1 MTETTPSD
9 VPSDRP
15 PDDIK
20 PGPARDQIENLLQL
34 GISAA
39 RQGRYERAQRH
50 LEQVL
55 EIDHDQE
62 DAWLW
67 LAAIGQDRTLAKAIY
82 KRVLARNP
90 ASERAAAALESL
102 EQGRSQERAYHAPAA
117 GETQELAS
125 PPLNEPRALP
135 SESDLAEQVD
145 DVAEEPD
152 GAALFVPP
160 WEVDTP
166 TEESLVARGAEGT
179 EPEASSSELGGPDMG
194 AAEQQARA
202 EAEDISALAIQS
214 GDAAP
219 AALGASVAAA
229 ATAAD
234 AVAAGVAATSAG
246 TANAAAAHTTGAG
259 ASPSATAL
267 PKPESMPETIPDT
280 RESQAASVMPVQ
292 RALTSVDE
300 HPAPTRSI
308 GPAHFEPLGRGRF
321 VRHLAMFGMLAF
333 VVLGSLGLVF
343 VAGDAQR
350 TSQVRVVLGVTTATP
365 TVTPSPT
372 HTLTPSATPTF
383 TITPGPSPTRTLT
396 PSLTPTITPT
406 FTPAP
411 PTATPTPDWVTAK
424 YLPLPLKD
432 KWIEVDLSEQ
442 KLTAYEGTKVV
453 FTTKISSG
461 RARTPTILGK
471 FRIVRKFQSQLM
483 TGPGYYLPNVPYVM
497 YFQGNYALHGAYWHN
512 NWGTPMSHG
521 CVNLRRED
529 AKWLYEWTDPVVPEG
544 AKSVASGPGNLGT
557 WVLVHP

>member
-1 MTETTPSD
+1 MYQAIAHRMTPSR
-9 VPSDRP
+9 VPAQDQMRE
-15 PDDIK
+15 
-20 PGPARDQIENLLQL
+20 PASVGNQRREARAVRA
-34 GISAA
+34 SAT
-39 RQGRYERAQRH
+39 H

-67 LAAIGQDRTLAKAIY
+67 LAAISQDRTLAKAIY

-90 ASERAAAALESL
+90 ASERASAALERL

-117 GETQELAS
+117 REAQELES
-125 PPLNEPRALP
+125 PQQNESQGSP
-135 SESDLAEQVD
+135 SESELAAQAD
-145 DVAEEPD
+145 DVEGEPD

-160 WEVDTP
+160 WEVETP
-166 TEESLVARGAEGT
+166 TEESLDARGAEAA
-179 EPEASSSELGGPDMG
+179 ELEATGSEAGGPDMG
-194 AAEQQARA
+194 SAEQETRV
-202 EAEDISALAIQS
+202 EADDVSASAIQS
-214 GDAAP
+214 SDAASP
-219 AALGASVAAA
+219 ALGAAAL
-229 ATAAD
+229 
-234 AVAAGVAATSAG
+234 AGVAAAD
-246 TANAAAAHTTGAG
+246 AAAANAVAASTTGAG
-259 ASPSATAL
+259 PSASAATL
-267 PKPESMPETIPDT
+267 PRPGSMPETMPDL
-280 RESQAASVMPVQ
+280 RVAYPAGEMPVQ
-292 RALTSVDE
+292 GSLSSVDE
-300 HPAPTRSI
+300 RPAPTRPI
-308 GPAHFEPLGRGRF
+308 GPTHFEPLGRGRF

-442 KLTAYEGTKVV
+442 KLIAYDGTKVV

-461 RARTPTILGK
+461 RARTPTVLGK

-497 YFQGNYALHGAYWHN
+497 YFQGGYALHGAYWHN